1 VIESCGIVNPGD
13 AFEPNAGKG
22 EVARATLYF
31 VTRHPGYV
39 GDGNESNLADV
50 ETLLKWHKQYPVSD
64 FERHRNDKIEE
75 VQGNRN
81 PFIDFPEIA
90 EKVDFSKGFKR

>member
-1 VIESCGIVNPGD
+1 M
-13 AFEPNAGKG
+13 
-22 EVARATLYF
+22 ARTTLYF

-39 GDGNESNLADV
+39 GDGKESTLADV